1 MTTGPLVSH
10 SSRDGANK
18 PVGPWSS
25 RVDSW
30 SPASGARPNAMLP
43 ATTAISKKEEGKLFI
58 KGTIDVYIV
67 IIIELWRV

>member
-1 MTTGPLVSH
+1 
-10 SSRDGANK
+10 
-18 PVGPWSS
+18 
-25 RVDSW
+25 
-30 SPASGARPNAMLP
+30 MLP